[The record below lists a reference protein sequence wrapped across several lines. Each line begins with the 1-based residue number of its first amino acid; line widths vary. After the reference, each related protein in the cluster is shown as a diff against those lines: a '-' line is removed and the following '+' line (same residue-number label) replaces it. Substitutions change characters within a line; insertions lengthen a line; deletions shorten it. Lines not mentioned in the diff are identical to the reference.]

1 MLANQETIIAVEGGS
16 EEVAGQVELIRK
28 EMTIMRDEELVL
40 QEGIQKDFSREFG
53 AFWEFAQAEMA
64 ENRNEE
70 FALSREVTKLS
81 NEIKA
86 LQTQI
91 EAAEGQIRGLE
102 RETGVRGQ

>member
-1 MLANQETIIAVEGGS
+1 MAAVEDGS
-16 EEVAGQVELIRK
+16 QEVSTQVEQIRK
-28 EMTIMRDEELVL
+28 EMTAMRDQELVL
-40 QEGIQKDFSREFG
+40 QEGLQKEFGREFA
-53 AFWEFAQAEMA
+53 AFWEYAQAEMA

-91 EAAEGQIRGLE
+91 EAAEAQIRGLE
-102 RETGVRGQ
+102 RETGVRSQ